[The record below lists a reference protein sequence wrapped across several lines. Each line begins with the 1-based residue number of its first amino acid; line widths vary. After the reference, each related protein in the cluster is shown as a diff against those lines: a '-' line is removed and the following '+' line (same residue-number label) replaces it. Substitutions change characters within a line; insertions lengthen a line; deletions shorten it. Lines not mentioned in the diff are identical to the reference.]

1 MTNLIIV
8 VSILLLIQISDF
20 FLLSLLMELDTI
32 LTRLVEVGVVGGSGS
47 EWEVYMNDDDSD
59 TNETT
64 TDEESSKDEPEN
76 SHVAGLLCN
85 LTFSALEQQGLLIIK
100 VH

>member
-1 MTNLIIV
+1 M
-8 VSILLLIQISDF
+8 
-20 FLLSLLMELDTI
+20 
-32 LTRLVEVGVVGGSGS
+32 GVVGGSGS

-64 TDEESSKDEPEN
+64 TDEESSEDEPEN